1 MVDLRQKQQ
10 GDSQKSTNDFVLSDV
25 SKEEL
30 LRRRIP
36 VYDYVL

>member
-10 GDSQKSTNDFVLSDV
+10 GDSQKSKDDFVLSDV

-36 VYDYVL
+36 VYDYIL

>member
-10 GDSQKSTNDFVLSDV
+10 GDNPKSKNDFVLSDV

-36 VYDYVL
+36 VYDYIL

>member
-1 MVDLRQKQQ
+1 MGDLRLKQQ
-10 GDSQKSTNDFVLSDV
+10 GDSQKSKNDFVLSDV

-36 VYDYVL
+36 VYDYIL